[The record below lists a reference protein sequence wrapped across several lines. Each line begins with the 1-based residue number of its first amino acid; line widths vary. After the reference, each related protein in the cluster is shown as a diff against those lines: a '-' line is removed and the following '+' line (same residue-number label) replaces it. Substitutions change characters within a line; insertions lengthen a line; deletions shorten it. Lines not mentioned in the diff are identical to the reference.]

1 MFFILGL
8 LSKENTVILPAVFV
22 LADMAFFKQGMKEL
36 FVRAFVYFAITLV
49 LLYGLSFLQ
58 HPHGEAELGRGIW
71 ATVKSYHNEV
81 GLPLK
86 SIVLTQCRML
96 FYYLYIIILP
106 LPSHVQLI
114 SPQAVSGG
122 LWDPPVSLWALL
134 GVLALLG
141 LCIRLLST
149 RPIWAFGVLFFI
161 VGLLPEGM
169 LVPTYLFFGYR
180 PILPMFGLW
189 LISADLLL
197 SILSLTKGDAVRR
210 FALAGIVIFLI
221 IMSALAGSVTYRKA
235 ESWSDPIRFWEDTVS
250 QFDLQQKNLERFST
264 SQALNN
270 LGDAHIRFGS
280 PVDAIGYLEKAIE
293 LRKSYWMP
301 YHNLGIVYALSGD
314 IEKAVS
320 YFQAALQINPLSQ
333 KTKRALEKMSQQ
345 VKDTGGGRKADH

>member
-1 MFFILGL
+1 M
-8 LSKENTVILPAVFV
+8 
-22 LADMAFFKQGMKEL
+22 
-36 FVRAFVYFAITLV
+36 R
-49 LLYGLSFLQ
+49 
-58 HPHGEAELGRGIW
+58 
-71 ATVKSYHNEV
+71 
-81 GLPLK
+81 
-86 SIVLTQCRML
+86 
-96 FYYLYIIILP
+96 
-106 LPSHVQLI
+106 
-114 SPQAVSGG
+114 
-122 LWDPPVSLWALL
+122 
-134 GVLALLG
+134 
-141 LCIRLLST
+141 
-149 RPIWAFGVLFFI
+149 
-161 VGLLPEGM
+161 
-169 LVPTYLFFGYR
+169 
-180 PILPMFGLW
+180 
-189 LISADLLL
+189 
-197 SILSLTKGDAVRR
+197 VRR